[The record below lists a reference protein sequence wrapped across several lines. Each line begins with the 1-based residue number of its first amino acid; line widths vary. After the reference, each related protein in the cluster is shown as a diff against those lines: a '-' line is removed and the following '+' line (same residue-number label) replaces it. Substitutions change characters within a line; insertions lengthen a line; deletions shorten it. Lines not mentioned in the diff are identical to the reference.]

1 MGWDDVSGLASIPAK
16 RFFDF
21 TSRFAR
27 RLGSMHTSALV
38 MTSKHLGVACLCCL
52 FVACTQ
58 PRKTE
63 QSRQNEGISAPS
75 ASVREA
81 RDATQSATPP
91 TAARLPEPMRIAE
104 LPVSAYQAT
113 LAMDDE
119 AVFLLTQT
127 AAYRIVP
134 GQAPQGLKL
143 DLGIG
148 AVLTPSA
155 FVYWSKGAI
164 WRTPKEGGD
173 ARKLAKFPHQPQYF
187 VAHGERFAW
196 IDFGDSNLYTIQTLE
211 GSEPRI
217 LTSSQTE
224 LAALN
229 LIGDT
234 VYFVQQTNGGW
245 RPGSVRLSGG
255 DPTYGPERKGRRPSM
270 FTGSD
275 ATYFYDIDKNDIR
288 RLSPDVQKEES
299 LLEQFICSP
308 LHASR
313 HVYCACV
320 EGLYVV
326 STDTR
331 KPTILAGKQVGPIS
345 YVTSNDKWVA
355 WLVDAGSEKLAVNL
369 LPAFGTKANAGK

>member
-1 MGWDDVSGLASIPAK
+1 
-16 RFFDF
+16 
-21 TSRFAR
+21 
-27 RLGSMHTSALV
+27 
-38 MTSKHLGVACLCCL
+38 MTSKTLSVACLCCL
-52 FVACTQ
+52 FIACTQ
-58 PRKTE
+58 QRKTE
-63 QSRQNEGISAPS
+63 QHRPKSSSVSTPATAQGEAPAA
-75 ASVREA
+75 AST
-81 RDATQSATPP
+81 AT
-91 TAARLPEPMRIAE
+91 RLAEPMKIAE

-113 LAMDDE
+113 LAMDDD

-134 GQAPQGLKL
+134 GQTPQGLKL
-143 DLGIG
+143 DLGVG

-187 VAHGERFAW
+187 VSHGEQFAW
-196 IDFGDSNLYTIQTLE
+196 IDLGDTGLYTIQTLA
-211 GSEPRI
+211 GDATRI
-217 LTSSQTE
+217 LTSSKSE

-229 LIGDT
+229 LVGDT
-234 VYFVQQTNGGW
+234 VYFVQQTSGGW
-245 RPGSVRLSGG
+245 RPGFVKLSGG
-255 DPTYGPERKGRRPSM
+255 EPTYGPERKGRRPSM

-288 RLSPDVQKEES
+288 RLSPDAQKEDS

-326 STDTR
+326 SVDTR
-331 KPTILAGKQVGPIS
+331 KPTILAGKQAGPIA
-345 YVTSNDKWVA
+345 YVMSNDKWVA
-355 WLVDAGSEKLAVNL
+355 WLVDTGSEKLAVNL
-369 LPAFGTKANAGK
+369 LPAFGTKPPSGK